1 MAFFVDIFMAAI
13 LLLALVLGIRQ
24 GFLQSL
30 ARVLI
35 VVAALLGAAWLADHL
50 ADPAAKWLEPVLT
63 EKIEQRLSG
72 QDAAAAEGDPSL
84 AAAGIL
90 ETFGF
95 SGDTLDDMVRSV
107 TDKAQEMG
115 QTLLSAVVSTVLR
128 TVAYAVVYLVSF
140 LLLLLLLRLLLAP
153 LHLFTKLPV
162 VHGVNALLGGAL
174 GLLKGA
180 LLLFFAVWLLRRLQ
194 IFVTP
199 ELISQTYIFRFFAE
213 HSPMELITSL

>member
-1 MAFFVDIFMAAI
+1 MAIFVDLFMAAI

-30 ARVLI
+30 ARVAI
-35 VVAALLGAAWLADHL
+35 VIVALLGAAWLAQQL
-50 ADPAAKWLEPVLT
+50 AEPAAKWLEPVLT
-63 EKIEQRLSG
+63 EKLQQQMSG
-72 QDAAAAEGDPSL
+72 QPAAADDPSL

-95 SGDTLDDMVRSV
+95 SGDTLDEMVRSV
-107 TDKAQEMG
+107 TEKAQEVG

-128 TVAYAVVYLVSF
+128 SVAYAVVYLVSF

-153 LHLFTKLPV
+153 LHLFTKLPG
-162 VHGVNALLGGAL
+162 VHGINAALGGAL
-174 GLLKGA
+174 GLVKGA

-194 IFVTP
+194 LWITP
-199 ELISQTYIFRFFAE
+199 ELISQTYILRFFAE

>member
-24 GFLQSL
+24 GFVQSL

-35 VVAALLGAAWLADHL
+35 VVTALLGAAWLADHL
-50 ADPAAKWLEPVLT
+50 AEPAAKWLEPVLT
-63 EKIEQRLSG
+63 EKLQQRLSG
-72 QDAAAAEGDPSL
+72 QAVAADDPSL
-84 AAAGIL
+84 AAAGLL

-95 SGDTLDDMVRSV
+95 SGDALDELVQSV

-115 QTLLSAVVSTVLR
+115 QTLLSAVVSTVLQ

-153 LHLFTKLPV
+153 LHLFTRLPV

-174 GLLKGA
+174 GLVKGA
-180 LLLFFAVWLLRRLQ
+180 LLLIFAVWLLRRLQ
-194 IFVTP
+194 LFITP
-199 ELISQTYIFRFFAE
+199 ELIGQTYILRFFAE

>member
-1 MAFFVDIFMAAI
+1 MAIFVDIFMAAC
-13 LLLALVLGIRQ
+13 LLLALVLGVRQ

-30 ARVLI
+30 ARVAIII
-35 VVAALLGAAWLADHL
+35 VALLGAAWLAEHL
-50 ADPAAKWLEPVLT
+50 ADPAAKWLEPMLT
-63 EKIEQRLSG
+63 EKIQQDG
-72 QDAAAAEGDPSL
+72 QAAAADDPSL
-84 AAAGIL
+84 AAAGLL

-95 SGDTLDDMVRSV
+95 SGEALDKLVESA
-107 TDKAQEMG
+107 TEKAQEVG

-128 TVAYAVVYLVSF
+128 SVAYAVVYLVSF

-162 VHGVNALLGGAL
+162 VHGINAVMGGAL
-174 GLLKGA
+174 GLVKGA

-194 IFVTP
+194 IWITP
-199 ELISQTYIFRFFAE
+199 ELISQTYILRFFAE

>member
-1 MAFFVDIFMAAI
+1 MAIFVDLFMAAI

-30 ARVLI
+30 ARVAI
-35 VVAALLGAAWLADHL
+35 VVVALLGAAWLAQHL

-63 EKIEQRLSG
+63 EKLQQQMSG
-72 QDAAAAEGDPSL
+72 QPAAADDPSL

-95 SGDTLDDMVRSV
+95 SGDTLDAMVRSV
-107 TDKAQEMG
+107 TEKAQEVG

-128 TVAYAVVYLVSF
+128 SVAYAVVYLVSF

-153 LHLFTKLPV
+153 LHLFTKLPG
-162 VHGVNALLGGAL
+162 VHGINAALGGVL
-174 GLLKGA
+174 GLVKGA

-194 IFVTP
+194 LWITP
-199 ELISQTYIFRFFAE
+199 ELISQTYILRFFAE

>member
-1 MAFFVDIFMAAI
+1 MAIFVDLFMAAI
-13 LLLALVLGIRQ
+13 LLLALVLGVRQ
-24 GFLQSL
+24 GFVQSL
-30 ARVLI
+30 ARVAI
-35 VVAALLGAAWLADHL
+35 VIVALLGAAWLAQHL

-63 EKIEQRLSG
+63 EKLQQQMSG
-72 QDAAAAEGDPSL
+72 QPAAADDPSL

-95 SGDTLDDMVRSV
+95 SGDTLDEMVRSV
-107 TDKAQEMG
+107 TEKAQEVG

-128 TVAYAVVYLVSF
+128 SVAYAVVYLVSF

-153 LHLFTKLPV
+153 LHLFTKLPG
-162 VHGVNALLGGAL
+162 VHGINAALGGVL
-174 GLLKGA
+174 GLVKGA

-194 IFVTP
+194 LWITP
-199 ELISQTYIFRFFAE
+199 ELISQTYILRFFAE